1 MNRMSPARWSAA
13 AALSIMVAASAEA
26 GNAPGVTPTE
36 IKIGQT
42 ISYTGIAA
50 AVAGP
55 LGRSERAYFRM
66 INDAGGIRG
75 RKIVLESLD
84 DRFDPERALALT
96 RQLVERDRVAA
107 LFSTFG
113 TAQNLDIR
121 DYVNRNGVPDLFVA
135 TGDDFVIDP
144 KTYPWTIGGFPV
156 FRIEAEIFGRHI
168 LIHMPDS
175 KVGLLLA
182 RDNMG
187 DAYRLGLQQ
196 GLARHFKERV
206 VTQVD
211 IAADATQIDLEWQ
224 MLRRSG
230 AQAVV
235 VAAPALIVARAIVKA
250 HDGDWHPQLFI
261 NYASASSTVLG
272 MAGFRKATGV
282 ITANAYI
289 DPTSPSWGDAAKPF
303 NDFAAKYLPN
313 AGKAD
318 FGYLVAG
325 YVSGQAMVEV
335 LKQCGDD
342 LSRDN
347 IMRQATNLRAFHPTG
362 LIPGITYFT
371 SPTKYLPIVE
381 VALQRFDGRHWI
393 QIGDI
398 MAGF

>member
-1 MNRMSPARWSAA
+1 MKSVV
-13 AALSIMVAASAEA
+13 AALGIFLFVAGSARAE
-26 GNAPGVTPTE
+26 NAPGVTATS
-36 IKIGQT
+36 IKLGQT

-55 LGRSERAYFRM
+55 LGQSERAYFRM

-75 RKIVLESLD
+75 RKILLESLD
-84 DRFDPERALALT
+84 DGFGPEKALALT
-96 RQLVERDRVAA
+96 RQLIEQDHVAA

-113 TAQNLDIR
+113 TAQNLAIR
-121 DYVNRNGVPDLFVA
+121 DYANRNGVPDLFIA
-135 TGDDFVIDP
+135 TGDDFVVDP
-144 KTYPWTIGGFPV
+144 KNYPWTIAGFPV
-156 FRIEAEIFGRHI
+156 FRIEAQIVGRHI
-168 LIHMPDS
+168 LIGMPNA

-196 GLARHFKERV
+196 GLALHFKERV
-206 VTQVD
+206 VTQVE
-211 IAADATQIDLEWQ
+211 IAADATRIDLEWET
-224 MLRRSG
+224 LRRSG
-230 AQAVV
+230 AQVVV
-235 VAAPALIVARAIVKA
+235 VAAPAVIVARAIAKA

-289 DPTSPSWGDAAKPF
+289 DPTSPSWGDTAKPF
-303 NDFAAKYLPN
+303 DNFAAKYLPH

-325 YVSGQAMVEV
+325 YVSGQALVQV

-342 LSRDN
+342 LSREN
-347 IMRQATNLRAFHPTG
+347 MMRQATNLRHFHPTG
-362 LIPGITYFT
+362 LIPGISYFT
-371 SPTKYLPIVE
+371 SRSKYLPIVE
-381 VALQRFDGRHWI
+381 AALQRFDGRHWT

>member
-1 MNRMSPARWSAA
+1 
-13 AALSIMVAASAEA
+13 MVTSAEA
-26 GNAPGVTPTE
+26 GNAPGVTQTE

-42 ISYTGIAA
+42 VSYSGIAA
-50 AVAGP
+50 PVAGP

-66 INDAGGIRG
+66 INDEGGING

-84 DRFDPERALALT
+84 DGSDPAKTLALT
-96 RQLVERDRVAA
+96 RHLVEQDHVAA
-107 LFSTFG
+107 LFSTYG
-113 TAQNLDIR
+113 TAQNLAIR
-121 DYVNRNGVPDLFVA
+121 DYANLNGVPDLFIA
-135 TGDDFVIDP
+135 TGDDFVINP
-144 KTYPWTIGGFPV
+144 KSHPWTIAGFPV
-156 FRIEAEIFGRHI
+156 FRTEAQIFGRYI
-168 LIHMPDS
+168 LINMPNT

-187 DAYRLGLQQ
+187 DAYRLGLRQ
-196 GLARHFKERV
+196 GLARHFDERV
-206 VTQVD
+206 VKQVD
-211 IAADATQIDLEWQ
+211 VAADATQIDLEWQ
-224 MLRRSG
+224 ALRQSG

-235 VAAPALIVARAIVKA
+235 VAAPAVIVAGAIAKA

-272 MAGFRKATGV
+272 IAGFRKAMGV

-303 NDFAAKYLPN
+303 DHFAAKYLPK

-325 YVSGQAMVEV
+325 YVSGQAMVQV
-335 LKQCGDD
+335 LKQCGND

-347 IMRQATNLRAFHPTG
+347 ILQQATNLRHFHPVG
-362 LIPGITYFT
+362 LIHGISYFT
-371 SPTKYLPIVE
+371 SPSKYLPIVE
-381 VALQRFDGRHWI
+381 AALQRFDGRHWI